1 MKISRIFTAKDNV
14 IDLITEDYN
23 ILPVLSRFSIPLGFG
38 NKTIEDV
45 CNNAGI
51 NINVFLLVINY
62 ILSGNLDKSNLRHIS
77 ATDLVD
83 FLHNSHDYFL
93 LYKFPHIRQNL
104 LNALDD
110 SYSDVNPMITR
121 FFDEYVSQ
129 AYEHFEYEERVVFP
143 YIRNLSTGEKSNY
156 SIEEFKKHH
165 DELGEKLS
173 DLKNVILRYYTTSM
187 PNKMYD
193 VLVDLFNCELDI
205 KSHTIIE
212 DELLTPMVADMECKK
227 GTAK

>member
-14 IDLITEDYN
+14 IDLINEDYN

-62 ILSGNLDKSNLRHIS
+62 IISGNLDKSDLRHIS

-227 GTAK
+227 GTTK

>member
-14 IDLITEDYN
+14 IDLINEDYN

-62 ILSGNLDKSNLRHIS
+62 ILSGNLDKSDLRHIS

-110 SYSDVNPMITR
+110 SYSAVNPMITR

-227 GTAK
+227 GTTK

>member
-14 IDLITEDYN
+14 IDLINEDYN

-62 ILSGNLDKSNLRHIS
+62 ILSGNLDKSDLRHIS

-129 AYEHFEYEERVVFP
+129 AHEHFEYEERVVFP

-165 DELGEKLS
+165 DELREKLS

-227 GTAK
+227 GTTK

>member
-1 MKISRIFTAKDNV
+1 
-14 IDLITEDYN
+14 
-23 ILPVLSRFSIPLGFG
+23 
-38 NKTIEDV
+38 
-45 CNNAGI
+45 
-51 NINVFLLVINY
+51 
-62 ILSGNLDKSNLRHIS
+62 
-77 ATDLVD
+77 
-83 FLHNSHDYFL
+83 
-93 LYKFPHIRQNL
+93 
-104 LNALDD
+104 
-110 SYSDVNPMITR
+110 MITR
-121 FFDEYVSQ
+121 FYDEYVSQ

-227 GTAK
+227 GTTK

>member
-14 IDLITEDYN
+14 IDLINEDYN

-62 ILSGNLDKSNLRHIS
+62 ILSGNLDKSDLRHIS

-104 LNALDD
+104 LNALDN

-227 GTAK
+227 GTTK

>member
-14 IDLITEDYN
+14 IDLINEDYN

-62 ILSGNLDKSNLRHIS
+62 ILSGNLDKSDLRHIS

-193 VLVDLFNCELDI
+193 VLVDLFNC
-205 KSHTIIE
+205 
-212 DELLTPMVADMECKK
+212 
-227 GTAK
+227 

>member
-14 IDLITEDYN
+14 IDLINEDYN

-62 ILSGNLDKSNLRHIS
+62 ILSGNLDKSDLRHIS

-227 GTAK
+227 GTTK